1 MTSTSGSAAAA
12 RSVLIVED
20 HEASAAGYEELLVA
34 NGYRVR
40 IARDGYQ
47 ALTEMSRERPAVV
60 LLDLKIPKLDGWDVL
75 ERLQQSDAEGS
86 GAATRVVVVTGDA
99 LSTHH
104 DLAKSRGAHEVL
116 TKPIDPARLLEV
128 IKSALA

>member
-1 MTSTSGSAAAA
+1 MTPPDSAAAA

-34 NGYRVR
+34 HGYRVR

-47 ALTEMSRERPAVV
+47 ALSEMSRERPAVV

-75 ERLQQSDAEGS
+75 ERLHQYDTG
-86 GAATRVVVVTGDA
+86 GAPTPVVVITGDA
-99 LSTHH
+99 LATHH
-104 DLAKSRGAHEVL
+104 DLARSRGAHEVL
-116 TKPIDPARLLEV
+116 TKPIDPSRLLQV
-128 IKSALA
+128 IESALS